1 MITRLSTAG
10 LLAAALLVLSTP
22 AAAQS
27 GHDHD
32 GFWGSAGLGGGWNT
46 SEGLDDDQRGGGALY
61 LRLGG
66 TPDQQ
71 LLLGGEIIGW
81 GREVGDA
88 TLTRSNATFTAQFY
102 PIDRGG
108 FFVKGGIGGANVEV
122 SAESGGTTVT
132 TSEQGFATTLGAGW
146 DVRLS
151 SNLYLTPNADF
162 LFQAFDAGP
171 NLTSTNTLF
180 LLTVGLTWY

>member
-1 MITRLSTAG
+1 MRRLPTIGLAITLA
-10 LLAAALLVLSTP
+10 LVLAAP
-22 AAAQS
+22 ATAQS
-27 GHDHD
+27 AHDHD

-46 SEGLDDDQRGGGALY
+46 SEGLADEQRGGGAAY

-66 TPDQQ
+66 TPSQR

-88 TLTRSNATFTAQFY
+88 TLTRSNATFSVQFY
-102 PIDRGG
+102 PSERGG
-108 FFVKGGIGGANVEV
+108 FFVKGGVGGANVEI
-122 SAESGGTTVT
+122 SEETAGATVT
-132 TSEQGFATTLGAGW
+132 TSEQGFATTLGVGW
-146 DVRLS
+146 DVRLG

-171 NLTSTNTLF
+171 NLASTNTLF
-180 LLTVGLTWY
+180 LLTAGLSWH